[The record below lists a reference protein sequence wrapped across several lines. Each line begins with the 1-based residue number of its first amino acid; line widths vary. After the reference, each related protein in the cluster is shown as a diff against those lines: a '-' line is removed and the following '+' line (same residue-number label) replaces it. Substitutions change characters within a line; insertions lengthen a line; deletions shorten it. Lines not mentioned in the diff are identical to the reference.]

1 MFRLF
6 RNRRKAAIAVIEEEP
21 CIHHWIYEAPSGP
34 TSVGI
39 CLNCG
44 RSHVAANSLSER
56 FELSPF
62 GSHTKRVRR

>member
-6 RNRRKAAIAVIEEEP
+6 RKRREEAIAVIEEEP

-44 RSHVAANSLSER
+44 RSHVAANCLPER

-62 GSHTKRVRR
+62 GSHAKREGR